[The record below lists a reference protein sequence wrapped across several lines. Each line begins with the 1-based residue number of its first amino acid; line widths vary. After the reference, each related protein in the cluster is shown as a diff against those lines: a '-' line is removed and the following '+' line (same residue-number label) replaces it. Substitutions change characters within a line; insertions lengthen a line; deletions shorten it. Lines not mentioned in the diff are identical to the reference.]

1 MAKANKSVKTAGKA
15 ASVKLGSK
23 PILRAIKGGNAAPA
37 KSPLPKLAAAKP
49 GAAPQPQSKALQSKT
64 AMMKALA
71 PKPGPAVADDV
82 PLIALNLEP
91 VKLSPAMAAYFK
103 KCQDKLGFV
112 PNVLLAYAFDMTKL
126 ETFAAFYNDL
136 MLGESGLSKLEREMI
151 AVAVS
156 SQNRCYYCLTAHGA
170 AVRQYS
176 GNPLLGEHLVMNYR
190 VARLNKRQRA
200 MLDFAVKL
208 TASPWSVEEGDRER
222 LRRAGF
228 TDRDIW
234 DISAVA
240 GFFNMSNR
248 VASATDMRP
257 NKNYHASAR

>member
-1 MAKANKSVKTAGKA
+1 MSKADKSAKAAGKA
-15 ASVKLGSK
+15 TIAK
-23 PILRAIKGGNAAPA
+23 PGGGKPALRAIKGGKPALVKSPA
-37 KSPLPKLAAAKP
+37 KPAAAKP
-49 GAAPQPQSKALQSKT
+49 IPLKAAP
-64 AMMKALA
+64 
-71 PKPGPAVADDV
+71 PAADDAPV
-82 PLIALNLEP
+82 IALNLP
-91 VKLSPAMAAYFK
+91 MAKLTPAMATYFK

-112 PNVLLAYAFDMTKL
+112 PNVLIAYAFDMTKL
-126 ETFAAFYNDL
+126 ETFVAMYNDL
-136 MLGESGLSKLEREMI
+136 MLGDSGLSKLEREMI

-176 GNPLLGEHLVMNYR
+176 RDPLLGEQMVMNYR

-208 TASPWSVEEGDRER
+208 TAAPWSVEEGDRER
-222 LRRAGF
+222 LRRIGF
-228 TDRDIW
+228 SERDIW

-257 NKNYHASAR
+257 NMVYHGQAR

>member
-1 MAKANKSVKTAGKA
+1 MAKASKSLKLAGKPA
-15 ASVKLGSK
+15 PARGK
-23 PILRAIKGGNAAPA
+23 PTLRAIKGGKAVPA
-37 KSPLPKLAAAKP
+37 KASAKPPASKPAAAKP
-49 GAAPQPQSKALQSKT
+49 AA
-64 AMMKALA
+64 
-71 PKPGPAVADDV
+71 KPSPFKPAPAVADDAPV
-82 PLIALNLEP
+82 IALNLP
-91 VKLSPAMAAYFK
+91 AAKLSPAMSAYFK
-103 KCQDKLGFV
+103 KCQDRLGFV
-112 PNVLLAYAFDMTKL
+112 PNVLIAYAFDMAKL
-126 ETFAAFYNDL
+126 ETFVAMYNDL

-176 GNPLLGEHLVMNYR
+176 GNPLLGEQIVMNYR
-190 VARLNKRQRA
+190 VARINRRQRA

-208 TASPWSVEEGDRER
+208 TVQPWSVEEVDRER

-228 TDRDIW
+228 SDRDIW
-234 DISAVA
+234 DISAVV

-257 NKNYHASAR
+257 NTVYHGKTR